1 MVYVTYNPDGSI
13 KSFSEDPGAALVVT
27 DEALHSLPL
36 DMDTFATRFMLSHK
50 DICCYTVT
58 ARVGDPAL
66 EVNVYAPGLDSVS
79 VAVNGI
85 AQDVILE
92 SGRGVIKIATDKPG
106 DFILSPADRT
116 RFCAAGYGSI
126 SVILL
131 P

>member
-13 KSFSEDPGAALVVT
+13 KSFSEDPGAARVVV

-36 DMDTFATRFMLSHK
+36 DMDTFATRFMLSYK

-58 ARVGDPAL
+58 ARVGDPAV
-66 EVNVYAPGLDSVS
+66 EVNVYAPGCDVVS

-92 SGRGVIKIATDKPG
+92 SGRGVVMIATDKPG
-106 DFILSPADRT
+106 EFLLSPADPT
-116 RFCAAGYGSI
+116 RFCPAGYGSLGI
-126 SVILL
+126 EIL